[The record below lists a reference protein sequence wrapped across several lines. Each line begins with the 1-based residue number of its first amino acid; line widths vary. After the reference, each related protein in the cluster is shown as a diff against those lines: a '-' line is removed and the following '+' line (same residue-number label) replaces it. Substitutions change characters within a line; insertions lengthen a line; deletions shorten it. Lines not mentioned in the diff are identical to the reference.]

1 MRKLVERGSCCAFG
15 THLNG
20 VAVLLRCSMNLSIL
34 STRSAREVELA
45 ATEHFAGED
54 REERFDL
61 VQPRRV
67 HWRVVD
73 HEAGMLTQP
82 LLFTFERCELP
93 LSITTCID
101 NDESID
107 SSIWPR
113 NSMK

>member
-1 MRKLVERGSCCAFG
+1 MLRVRHPFERCRCV
-15 THLNG
+15 
-20 VAVLLRCSMNLSIL
+20 VAVLDELEHLVDQV
-34 STRSAREVELA
+34 SARVELA